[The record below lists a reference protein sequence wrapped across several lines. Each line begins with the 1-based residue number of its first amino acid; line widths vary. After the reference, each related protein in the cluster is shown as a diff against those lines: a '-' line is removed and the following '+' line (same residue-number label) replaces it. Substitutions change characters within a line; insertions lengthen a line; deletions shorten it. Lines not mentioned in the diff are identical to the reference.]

1 MVLTAYLGPSLN
13 SPNFMVSLF
22 DWRCHGNRWHVRK
35 QTYSILLFHSVSL
48 EFAREKPHTDCLT
61 STKQIFTTSGCI
73 RVLNNFPEYVFKV
86 PVYTWQSTRIA
97 FVLKSLNPLLMT
109 FHAKQTKH
117 LHYKNEKW
125 HWTRNLKVC
134 TCFVFLVLEEFDCH
148 LNVTIVTVAK
158 NLRLTF
164 NNWLWDIPPY
174 DNSSGIFL
182 ASNTNFTSH
191 DALMM
196 QNPCSPSWSS

>member
-1 MVLTAYLGPSLN
+1 
-13 SPNFMVSLF
+13 
-22 DWRCHGNRWHVRK
+22 
-35 QTYSILLFHSVSL
+35 
-48 EFAREKPHTDCLT
+48 
-61 STKQIFTTSGCI
+61 
-73 RVLNNFPEYVFKV
+73 
-86 PVYTWQSTRIA
+86 
-97 FVLKSLNPLLMT
+97 MT

-164 NNWLWDIPPY
+164 NN
-174 DNSSGIFL
+174 
-182 ASNTNFTSH
+182 
-191 DALMM
+191 
-196 QNPCSPSWSS
+196 